1 MKVKLQSVGIVR
13 AGEAAQLQ
21 VEVALLSD
29 TGKLVATQ
37 SFQYGEPVTEEQI
50 RSDVVAWAKRFVS
63 VSVKAKAL
71 QYLVGME
78 QDV

>member
-13 AGEAAQLQ
+13 AGEATQLQ

-29 TGKLVATQ
+29 TGKPVTAQ

-50 RSDVVAWAKRFVS
+50 RSDVAAWAKRFVS
-63 VSVKAKAL
+63 VSARAKAL
-71 QYLVGME
+71 QRLVGLE

>member
-13 AGEAAQLQ
+13 AGEATQLQ

-29 TGKLVATQ
+29 TGKPVTTQ
-37 SFQYGEPVTEEQI
+37 NFQYGEPVTEEQI
-50 RSDVVAWAKRFVS
+50 RSDVAAWAKRFVS
-63 VSVKAKAL
+63 VSARAKAL
-71 QYLVGME
+71 QRLVGLE